1 MGFLSR
7 AIAAPQRRA
16 VVFREAFWPE
26 LMASLRSKTGQS
38 VTVDTALQVAGVL
51 ACVRV
56 IAEGVA
62 QVPLKLFQKRA
73 DGKGRDEATGD
84 PLHWRLYRQPN
95 DWQTSFEMR
104 ETLVAHAALAGRF
117 VGFKNI
123 VRGEIREILPFA
135 PHQVEIDLDD
145 FKRLRFKLKS
155 DRTGEIIEVPQSA
168 VWYVKG
174 MSWNGWQALEP
185 VRLAR
190 EAIGLSL
197 ATEEAHALL
206 HANGTQSAGAWSVEG
221 KLDAKQH
228 KDLSAWISSNVGGEN
243 RFKPLILDRAAK
255 FMQTQMTGVDAQH
268 LETRN
273 HQLYEICRGQRV
285 MPIMIGLADKTASYA
300 SSEQM
305 FLAHVVHTLMPW
317 YQRIEETIDVQLI
330 GEQKARAGMYAKFM
344 PNALMRGASKDRA
357 DYYWKRW
364 QMGTLSANDM
374 RELEDE
380 NPIEGAGGDVYR
392 VPTNTVD
399 ASEPPPD
406 DGTTQPPEGTP
417 PAARA
422 RRNVGRVLSARNE
435 GRIRDASA
443 SLDEVLAELGE
454 DETKE

>member
-1 MGFLSR
+1 MGFLAR
-7 AIAAPQRRA
+7 AVAAPRRRA
-16 VVFREAFWPE
+16 AAFGEAFWPE
-26 LMASLRSKTGQS
+26 LMASVRSKTGQS

-62 QVPLKLFQKRA
+62 QVPLKVFQKRA
-73 DGKGRDEATGD
+73 DGKGRDEATKD

-95 DWQTSFEMR
+95 DWQTSFELR

-135 PHQVEIDLDD
+135 PHQVAIDLDD
-145 FKRLRFKLKS
+145 MKRLRFKLTS
-155 DRTGEIIEVPQSA
+155 ERTGETVQLPQQA

-206 HANGTQSAGAWSVEG
+206 HANGTQSAGAWSVEN

-228 KDLSAWISSNVGGEN
+228 KELTDWIAANSAGAN

-255 FMQTQMTGVDAQH
+255 FVQTQMTGVDAQH

-285 MPIMIGLADKTASYA
+285 MPIMIGLADKAATYA
-300 SSEQM
+300 SAEQM

-330 GEQKARAGMYAKFM
+330 GEEKARGGMYAKFM

-357 DYYWKRW
+357 AYYWQRW
-364 QMGTLSANDM
+364 QMGTINPDEIRA
-374 RELEDE
+374 LEDE
-380 NPIEGAGGDVYR
+380 NPIEGGGGNVYR
-392 VPTNTVD
+392 VPANTVD
-399 ASEPPPD
+399 ASEPPPAD
-406 DGTTQPPEGTP
+406 ETTP
-417 PAARA
+417 PNEGGPPASRA
-422 RRNVGRVLSARNE
+422 RRNVGRVLSGRNE
-435 GRIRDASA
+435 RRIRDADG
-443 SLDEVLAELGE
+443 LLNDVLAELDE
-454 DETKE
+454 DPEE